1 LITLS
6 SRLTRYVSLAL
17 VLALGCGSSDGDDDD
32 DADDANAMGSIDVS
46 SMRVERVAK
55 ANCARDAMCDPEEFA
70 SDHDSV
76 DACTQHAVASVQRPT
91 AAQRKC
97 ADATLD
103 AAECFAEVA
112 CDDDP
117 DDACGDLKA
126 AFQAACN

>member
-1 LITLS
+1 MIKFAA
-6 SRLTRYVSLAL
+6 RLPLCASLAL
-17 VLALGCGSSDGDDDD
+17 LLTLGCGDSADDD
-32 DADDANAMGSIDVS
+32 DADDDGAAGSIDVS
-46 SMRVERVAK
+46 SARVERVAK

-70 SDHDSV
+70 SEHSSV
-76 DACTQHAVASVQRPT
+76 AECTESALDSVQRPT

-103 AAECFAEVA
+103 AAECFAEVP

-126 AFQAACN
+126 AFQAACD